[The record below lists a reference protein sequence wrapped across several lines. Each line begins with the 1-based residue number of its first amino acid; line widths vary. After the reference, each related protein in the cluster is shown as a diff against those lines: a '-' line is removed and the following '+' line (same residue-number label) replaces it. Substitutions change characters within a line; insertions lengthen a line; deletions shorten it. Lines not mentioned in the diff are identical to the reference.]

1 MYVRPRVD
9 VKSPDADASSNGQ
22 QPFGTSLGGYLVSA
36 QDSEKTTLRVLVVSY
51 PLQIRTF
58 S

>member
-22 QPFGTSLGGYLVSA
+22 QPFGTSLGVIWCL
-36 QDSEKTTLRVLVVSY
+36 LR
-51 PLQIRTF
+51 IRKKLR
-58 S
+58 